1 MHPACSDTSG
11 GHASGAD
18 ANVNGGGGDVA
29 ATVLGGVTVEA
40 PNPTL
45 NEAWL
50 TSIAPLANQSWR
62 NTFVSSALE
71 CGISSVEA
79 LSSFTIF
86 EV

>member
-11 GHASGAD
+11 GHASGATR
-18 ANVNGGGGDVA
+18 NVNGGGGDVA
-29 ATVLGGVTVEA
+29 ATVPGGVAVEA
-40 PNPTL
+40 PEATL

-62 NTFVSSALE
+62 DTFVSNALE

-79 LSSFTIF
+79 LSSFTTF
-86 EV
+86 